1 MESSSSPTNSP
12 GRTPI
17 QIAGVLLFWFPGGI
31 RGRFG
36 RPEACGNVDNT
47 RGVAHN
53 PTVAGSTSNKDS
65 VKLFE
70 LEGGCSPVAQ
80 LEVAALL

>member
-1 MESSSSPTNSP
+1 VKN
-12 GRTPI
+12 
-17 QIAGVLLFWFPGGI
+17 
-31 RGRFG
+31 GRFG

-53 PTVAGSTSNKDS
+53 STVSTSNKDS

-70 LEGGCSPVAQ
+70 LEGGCSLAAQ
-80 LEVAALL
+80 LEAPALL

>member
-1 MESSSSPTNSP
+1 MRAKIEPLKK
-12 GRTPI
+12 G
-17 QIAGVLLFWFPGGI
+17 FPGGI